1 MILNLIQFPGLFI
14 HVLYCTISVKH
25 TLPVQWK
32 DEVKAHMEQHKLEEA
47 NMTEQ
52 PEPIYS
58 LNMHEGE
65 YIRGII
71 TIR

>member
-1 MILNLIQFPGLFI
+1 
-14 HVLYCTISVKH
+14 
-25 TLPVQWK
+25 
-32 DEVKAHMEQHKLEEA
+32 MEQHKLEEA

-71 TIR
+71 TYKINIFFDKVIDQTT

>member
-1 MILNLIQFPGLFI
+1 MDE
-14 HVLYCTISVKH
+14 
-25 TLPVQWK
+25 

-71 TIR
+71 TYKINIFFDKVIDQTI